1 MALLSMQEIL
11 DRSHESGKPF
21 WEIVLEDD
29 MEERQVTRETSMA
42 KMLSVWRFWR
52 ILLILPIS
60 VRFFVR
66 RRHCKWMRC

>member
-29 MEERQVTRETSMA
+29 MEERQVTREVSMT
-42 KMLSVWRFWR
+42 KMLSVWQAMKDA
-52 ILLILPIS
+52 S
-60 VRFFVR
+60 DS
-66 RRHCKWMRC
+66 

>member
-29 MEERQVTRETSMA
+29 MEERQVTREVSMT
-42 KMLSVWRFWR
+42 KMLSVWQAMKDA
-52 ILLILPIS
+52 S
-60 VRFFVR
+60 DSYTGR
-66 RRHCKWMRC
+66 RRSVSGLVGG